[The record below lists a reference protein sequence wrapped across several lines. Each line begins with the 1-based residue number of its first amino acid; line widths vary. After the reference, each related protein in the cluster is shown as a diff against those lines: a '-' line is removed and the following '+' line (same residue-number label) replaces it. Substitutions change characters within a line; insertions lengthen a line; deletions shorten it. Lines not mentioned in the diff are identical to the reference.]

1 MPELHVVEIAAV
13 LRELTAQLIASDDLD
28 DALVRLVDTTAD
40 LIEGPSWCDVTLI
53 RAGGPTTAAASV
65 GLPDLGEDQYRTG
78 EGPSIQAIRTREV
91 VLSTDLSKD
100 TRWPEWSARARG
112 GGVHGVLVAPVDIDE
127 QVIGALSLY
136 AGMPDRLTPDVSF
149 MALLVAEHAQLLLAA
164 VLDRDRQATLTADL
178 AEALGDGETVN
189 RAIGIVMAQ
198 RGCSAE
204 TALEVLQDTAF
215 RVNLP
220 LAQISKRLVDTIANR
235 SAAD

>member
-1 MPELHVVEIAAV
+1 MVEIAAV

-40 LIEGPSWCDVTLI
+40 LIEGPSWCGVTLI
-53 RAGGPTTAAASV
+53 RAGGPSTAAASV

-91 VLSTDLSKD
+91 VLSADLSKD
-100 TRWPEWSARARG
+100 TRWPEWSARARD

-127 QVIGALSLY
+127 QVIGALTLY

-149 MALLVAEHAQLLLAA
+149 TALLVAEHAQLLLAA

-189 RAIGIVMAQ
+189 RAIGIMMAQ

-204 TALEVLQDTAF
+204 TALEVLQETAI

-235 SAAD
+235 STTD

>member
-1 MPELHVVEIAAV
+1 MVEIAAV

-28 DALVRLVDTTAD
+28 DALVRLVDTTTD
-40 LIEGPSWCDVTLI
+40 LIEGPSWCGVTLI
-53 RAGGPTTAAASV
+53 RAGGPSTAAASE

-91 VLSTDLSKD
+91 VLSADLSKD
-100 TRWPEWSARARG
+100 TRWPEWSARARD

-127 QVIGALSLY
+127 QVIGALTLY

-149 MALLVAEHAQLLLAA
+149 TALLVAEHAQLLLAA
-164 VLDRDRQATLTADL
+164 VLDRDRQAALTADL

-204 TALEVLQDTAF
+204 TALEVLQETAI

-235 SAAD
+235 STD